1 MQGILQSVDQASL
14 TTTSGISDN
23 NIEQPQPT
31 RPADPRKPALL
42 NRPFMVLVIETSYM
56 ARLVQWFTAIL
67 KEQIF
72 RQTALKHS
80 PKFI

>member
-14 TTTSGISDN
+14 TTTSGIPDN

-31 RPADPRKPALL
+31 RPADHRKPALL